1 MSLIREAG
9 EQIAGTILHN
19 QKVAVAIPAV
29 TTFIGAA
36 AAQSVLTIISMS
48 IGIVISVII
57 LWHRYVLL
65 QTARIEHREARA
77 RLEEITK
84 I

>member
-1 MSLIREAG
+1 MSLIKDAG
-9 EQIAGTILHN
+9 GQIAGTVLAN
-19 QKVAVAIPAV
+19 QKVAIAIPAI
-29 TTFIGAA
+29 TTVIGAA
-36 AAQSVLTIISMS
+36 SAQSILTIVSMS
-48 IGIVISVII
+48 IGIVISCLI

-65 QTARIEHREARA
+65 QTARIEHKEARA